1 MKVPRKWRA
10 SCLTD
15 LVAAFRLKQA
25 GPGRIQ
31 ECRILRH
38 SSTLGIRSTALAGV
52 VACGIAAGQGVT
64 APGATQAPRSPF
76 RPDAQADAAVAAQLL
91 LERGRAFLRTGDRYA
106 ALGAIAQARRLQPD
120 NAEVT
125 QALADVLMELGA
137 PSAAAHALG
146 ARADPGVRSRVAGQR
161 LRWAIDIPPRE
172 PDPRRRFDAVD
183 PALARLDALL
193 VEARAAAPPDPGL
206 VTRLKRDRAVALRY
220 RERWQDAVDQVE
232 ALRAAGDALP
242 AYVLEAEADAL
253 LALRRP
259 ADARR
264 VYDEAL
270 QRLTPSERADDEGP
284 WRSMMMGRAY
294 AETEAEDFEAAFATV
309 DALVA
314 AAGPP
319 WRRAGEQQTPRE
331 NEAWLE
337 AQAFDAA
344 VHSYAD
350 MPAAAWQRIAPLE
363 RGAPALPWLRAQA
376 ADIAAQQGWP
386 RRAED
391 GIDAAAALAP
401 EDFGIRV
408 QQVDSDT
415 RRHRLLRADER
426 LAPLLEEGAD
436 VPRVQ
441 QARRELDAAMGPSV
455 RFALGGRHTDNQ
467 ALQGPGNGGEASL
480 QVESSTFA
488 GTWRL
493 IGLADSSSD
502 SIEEGR
508 AERHRFGG
516 GVQALWPDWKVNAL
530 AWSQTGSLNTSGGSL
545 AAQWQPT
552 DHWTFLADAAKHSPD
567 TPLRA
572 DFHGITADAASGGVR
587 YAWTE
592 STEAGLK
599 AQYMDFSDGNRREQV
614 TIDGTLTLLDRPHL
628 DIMVKP
634 RVEWQH
640 NSLAVT
646 PYFNPRESWLPS
658 VEAQVQHVL
667 GRVYERV
674 LLQRLRLTIGMF
686 DQRDFGGYAVGG
698 AAYEQTWRHDP
709 WTELTWGIEWA
720 SNVYNGQRERTL
732 NGYLKLEHRFGR

>member
-1 MKVPRKWRA
+1 M
-10 SCLTD
+10 
-15 LVAAFRLKQA
+15 
-25 GPGRIQ
+25 
-31 ECRILRH
+31 
-38 SSTLGIRSTALAGV
+38 
-52 VACGIAAGQGVT
+52 
-64 APGATQAPRSPF
+64 
-76 RPDAQADAAVAAQLL
+76 
-91 LERGRAFLRTGDRYA
+91 
-106 ALGAIAQARRLQPD
+106 
-120 NAEVT
+120 
-125 QALADVLMELGA
+125 
-137 PSAAAHALG
+137 AAH
-146 ARADPGVRSRVAGQR
+146 
-161 LRWAIDIPPRE
+161 
-172 PDPRRRFDAVD
+172 
-183 PALARLDALL
+183 
-193 VEARAAAPPDPGL
+193 
-206 VTRLKRDRAVALRY
+206 
-220 RERWQDAVDQVE
+220 
-232 ALRAAGDALP
+232 RAAGAW
-242 AYVLEAEADAL
+242 
-253 LALRRP
+253 RP
-259 ADARR
+259 G
-264 VYDEAL
+264 
-270 QRLTPSERADDEGP
+270 S
-284 WRSMMMGRAY
+284 
-294 AETEAEDFEAAFATV
+294 
-309 DALVA
+309 
-314 AAGPP
+314 
-319 WRRAGEQQTPRE
+319 
-331 NEAWLE
+331 
-337 AQAFDAA
+337 
-344 VHSYAD
+344 
-350 MPAAAWQRIAPLE
+350 
-363 RGAPALPWLRAQA
+363 PWLRAQA

-426 LAPLLEEGAD
+426 LAALLEEGAD
-436 VPRVQ
+436 IPRVQ

-599 AQYMDFSDGNRREQV
+599 AAVHGLQRRQQAGAG
-614 TIDGTLTLLDRPHL
+614 DDRRHPHL
-628 DIMVKP
+628 ARSAAP
-634 RVEWQH
+634 RHHGQAARRMAAQQPGRH
-640 NSLAVT
+640 AV
-646 PYFNPRESWLPS
+646 FQSQESWLPS